1 MYGSDS
7 MYVTH
12 WREVADIVEQIGHME
27 LSYSLRQVYVT
38 GKEME
43 MRSRRMCGGS
53 CWSEEL

>member
-1 MYGSDS
+1 M
-7 MYVTH
+7 
-12 WREVADIVEQIGHME
+12 ADIVEQIGHME